1 MNKIRTLSKLKKSMM
16 LKMMKNSE
24 KKDKDKRAN
33 RSNLRTVRK
42 WIEKTGARP
51 TLRLGLGQEVDLDQK
66 TTTLRKIRGANS
78 LQFLRI

>member
-1 MNKIRTLSKLKKSMM
+1 MM

-42 WIEKTGARP
+42 WIEKTEGRL
-51 TLRLGLGQEVDLDQK
+51 TLRLGQGQEVDLDQK
-66 TTTLRKIRGANS
+66 TTTLRKIREASS

>member
-1 MNKIRTLSKLKKSMM
+1 MM

-42 WIEKTGARP
+42 WIEKTEGRP

-66 TTTLRKIRGANS
+66 TTTLRKIREASS

>member
-1 MNKIRTLSKLKKSMM
+1 MM

-66 TTTLRKIRGANS
+66 TTTLRKIREASS